1 MDRLNQPL
9 VNHIRSNS
17 VNHRDARLRPA
28 PAVTK
33 GPAGH
38 TPRFRSL
45 TVVRFGR
52 FGGDADGG
60 NGAHFGAARN
70 RDASSLCSVPPAIF
84 CSLRSK
90 EIQRHRRALSDRAK
104 GWAPLATRRPRSGL
118 SRHRPSARLR
128 LMVVQMD
135 LAPATPALILRISRN
150 AGDAPA
156 RPRAA
161 RRQPTRLLRLL
172 RRRK

>member
-70 RDASSLCSVPPAIF
+70 RDASSLCGEGCRRRIGWVARIIF
-84 CSLRSK
+84 SNLRPG
-90 EIQRHRRALSDRAK
+90 A
-104 GWAPLATRRPRSGL
+104 
-118 SRHRPSARLR
+118 SA
-128 LMVVQMD
+128 
-135 LAPATPALILRISRN
+135 APAS
-150 AGDAPA
+150 DA
-156 RPRAA
+156 RF
-161 RRQPTRLLRLL
+161 L
-172 RRRK
+172 RRSFAAFAPRKSNGTAAL